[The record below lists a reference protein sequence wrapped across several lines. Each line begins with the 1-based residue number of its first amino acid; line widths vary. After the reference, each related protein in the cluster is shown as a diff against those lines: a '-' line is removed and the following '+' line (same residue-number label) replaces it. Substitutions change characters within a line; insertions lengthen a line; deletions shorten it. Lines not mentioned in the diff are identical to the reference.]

1 MKGSKWYIVFIL
13 LLLALMITLE
23 YNMPRNFIWSPTFS
37 QYDKQPFG
45 AAIFDD
51 VVSASIPEGYTVTD
65 KTLYQLEQDSI
76 TGTAILIVEDH
87 LNLSKVDTESLF
99 NLLNQGNKVMLVSEN
114 FGYTLADSLKMS
126 VYRSYF
132 SARSLKNYAS
142 GGNTRD
148 TIYWKQDSVFN
159 AMEFYVYPHFL
170 WSYFSESDSLAVE
183 LAYKKTEDY
192 VFIDEADDNELDE
205 DEEEYDGA
213 KLDSALIDSINY
225 YPGAVRTTNALALR
239 FQLGKGE
246 LYLVSTPLL
255 FTNYGMLDSNNSL
268 YIFRLL
274 SYMKGMPLIRT
285 EGYGNVY
292 DEPSTPLR
300 YFLSQPPLRWGI
312 YLTMILIVLFMVFTA
327 KRRQRVIPVIRKPEN
342 KSVEFVELIGTLY
355 YQKKDHGDLVRK
367 KYLFFAETLRR
378 TIQVDLDDGGND
390 EEHARRIASKTGM
403 DKEDISRLLISLR
416 RVLEDEKAFM
426 TEDLMKMYINRINKI
441 TNQL

>member
-13 LLLALMITLE
+13 LLLALMVALE

-76 TGTAILIVEDH
+76 SNTAILIVEDH
-87 LNLSKVDTESLF
+87 LGLTKVDTESLF
-99 NLLNQGNKVMLVSEN
+99 NLLNRGNKAMLVSRN

-148 TIYWKQDSVFN
+148 TIYWNQDSVFN
-159 AMEFYVYPHFL
+159 AMQFYVYPHFL
-170 WSYFSESDSLAVE
+170 WSYFSNSGPLSTE
-183 LAYKKTEDY
+183 LAHITIEDY
-192 VFIDEADDNELDE
+192 LFDDEAETDTIVCAN
-205 DEEEYDGA
+205 
-213 KLDSALIDSINY
+213 K
-225 YPGAVRTTNALALR
+225 ALALR
-239 FQLGKGE
+239 FQLGEGE

-255 FTNYGMLDSNNSL
+255 FTNYGMLDNDNSL

-274 SYMKGMPLIRT
+274 SHMKGMPLIRT
-285 EGYGNVY
+285 EGYGNVH
-292 DEPSTPLR
+292 DEPRTPLR

-367 KYLFFAETLRR
+367 KYLYFAEALRR

-403 DKEDISRLLISLR
+403 DKEEISRLLISLR
-416 RVLEDEKAFM
+416 RVLEDEDAFM
-426 TEDLMKMYINRINKI
+426 TEDLMKMYIDRINKI
-441 TNQL
+441 TKQL